1 MSEQVLNQFRSDKA
15 LREDCIAIYE
25 AMGMDL
31 NTAFRMFME
40 RTRMVR
46 GLPFPATLPETRM
59 TREEARQAID
69 DLRAEAAGLPEM
81 TLDEINA
88 EIAAAR
94 AERKRRERDR
104 FSPPDPAGGFAHGEG
119 AEGRFGGNP
128 DSPLQRRNYE
138 GIRRGTSSP
147 EVSLH
152 GKENPPGSGVHSR
165 LRPGRKPQ
173 PDGPNPAGH
182 GRPGFL

>member
-46 GLPFPATLPETRM
+46 GLPFPAVLPETRM
-59 TREEARQAID
+59 TREEARQAIAD
-69 DLRAEAAGLPEM
+69 MREDGAKVPEM

-94 AERKRRERDR
+94 AERKRREQ
-104 FSPPDPAGGFAHGEG
+104 A
-119 AEGRFGGNP
+119 
-128 DSPLQRRNYE
+128 
-138 GIRRGTSSP
+138 
-147 EVSLH
+147 
-152 GKENPPGSGVHSR
+152 
-165 LRPGRKPQ
+165 
-173 PDGPNPAGH
+173 
-182 GRPGFL
+182 

>member
-46 GLPFPATLPETRM
+46 GLPFPAVLPETRM
-59 TREEARQAID
+59 MREEARRAINA
-69 DLRAEAAGLPEM
+69 LRDEAADLPELS
-81 TLDEINA
+81 LDEINA

-94 AERKRRERDR
+94 AERKGR
-104 FSPPDPAGGFAHGEG
+104 AGA
-119 AEGRFGGNP
+119 
-128 DSPLQRRNYE
+128 
-138 GIRRGTSSP
+138 
-147 EVSLH
+147 
-152 GKENPPGSGVHSR
+152 
-165 LRPGRKPQ
+165 
-173 PDGPNPAGH
+173 
-182 GRPGFL
+182 